1 MGGASVGAAVR
12 FSFQTR
18 PNARPPLLPI
28 RERGETKRVSRGSRG
43 SEVPMWWPWP
53 RGPGFSEG
61 SAPRPPCFLTEDPRP
76 GITVTAPHRPVTWSG
91 RRVTA
96 QLGFVCTAAAPVP
109 PTSRAR
115 SPHIPSTASVSCR
128 RLPRC
133 PPGSCWGSGSRPPR
147 GKSGLWGRTAGPRER
162 GPRAQAGRPR
172 GGGAVL
178 LPTGSVPQLGWP
190 DGQPTSFL
198 RASRVSRGRRWA
210 WVKGQSPDTLLN
222 PKSFSKLPS

>member
-76 GITVTAPHRPVTWSG
+76 GITVMAPHRPVTWSG

-133 PPGSCWGSGSRPPR
+133 PLGSCWGSGSRPPR
-147 GKSGLWGRTAGPRER
+147 GKSGIWGRTAGPRER
-162 GPRAQAGRPR
+162 GPRAQAR
-172 GGGAVL
+172 G
-178 LPTGSVPQLGWP
+178 PC
-190 DGQPTSFL
+190 
-198 RASRVSRGRRWA
+198 RRGRQAEGRRSRAAPHRVCSPA
-210 WVKGQSPDTLLN
+210 WVARWPADQLSPRIQGLQGASLG
-222 PKSFSKLPS
+222 LG